1 VNNNNSSNE
10 NFFNSIGE
18 VERINKNIDI
28 SFKDRGID
36 SGNKIFR
43 ISEIN
48 DQSEDEMIKINKHK
62 EQINNLKKY

>member
-36 SGNKIFR
+36 SSNKIFR